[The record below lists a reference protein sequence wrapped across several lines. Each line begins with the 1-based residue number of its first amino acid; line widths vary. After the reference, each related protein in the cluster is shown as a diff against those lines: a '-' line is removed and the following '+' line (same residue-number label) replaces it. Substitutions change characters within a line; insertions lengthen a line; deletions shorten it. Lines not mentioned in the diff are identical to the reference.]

1 VNSSKNLVLFFS
13 FFMFF
18 FFLFFLVP
26 HAFAA
31 KDIILA
37 EETSVGI
44 PWWIWPLSLFVFCFG
59 LGIVAVLAGVGG
71 GVLFVP
77 ILGTFFPF
85 HMDFVR
91 GAGLMVALAGS
102 LSAGPGLLMRNLAS
116 LRLCMPMALIASISS
131 IMGAMVGLALPQ
143 NIVRI
148 SLGLVILAICFVL
161 LTSKR
166 SEFPEITKRDKIA
179 QILGIHGIY
188 YEITQRKNI
197 NWQIQN
203 SHIGLFLFFLV
214 GFIAGMFGLGA
225 GWANVAVFNL
235 VLGAPLKISVASSN
249 FLLSITDTSAAW
261 IYLNNGAVLPII
273 AVPSVVGMMLG
284 SQVGVRLL
292 ALTKPRIVR
301 WLVIILLSVSGLM
314 SILKGFA
321 VI

>member
-1 VNSSKNLVLFFS
+1 MTFSKKSIFFGFFLILFFS
-13 FFMFF
+13 
-18 FFLFFLVP
+18 LFFLSP

-37 EETSVGI
+37 EETSLKI
-44 PWWIWPLSLFVFCFG
+44 SWWIWPLSLFVFCFG
-59 LGIVAVLAGVGG
+59 LGIIAVLAGVGG

-131 IMGAMVGLALPQ
+131 VMGAMVGLALPQ

-148 SLGLVILAICFVL
+148 ALGLVILAICFVL

-166 SEFPEITKRDKIA
+166 SEFPEITRRDKIA
-179 QILGIHGIY
+179 QILGIHGVY
-188 YEITQRKNI
+188 YEITQRRNI

-203 SHIGLFLFFLV
+203 SHIGIFLFFLV

-273 AVPSVVGMMLG
+273 AIPSVVGMMLG

-292 ALTKPRIVR
+292 ARTKPRIVR
-301 WLVIILLSVSGLM
+301 WLVIILLSLSGLM
-314 SILKGFA
+314 SILKGFS